1 MMIVVLIA
9 GVGVLLA
16 GLLAIVFGI
25 PIKEF
30 GFGNTLIVTGVV
42 GACTG
47 MMMVV
52 LWVMVRELKNIARG
66 LAQERSVEARP
77 GHMPGAGEGVD
88 DTDFLFGPEPDV
100 ANAGGATSHG
110 QSPEWQEEPVSRG
123 RSRHDI
129 PAEPEPEQ
137 AATPRRNLMFS
148 SSRRDRAAAR
158 AAEPSM
164 GGLDPAPPVAPAA
177 EPAEAPRSAYEDAA
191 PQSGRSRSAEG
202 PRRSGRPPSAPA
214 EARTGG
220 GTDRQARASQTE
232 EQPQVTVLKSGVVDG
247 MAYSLY
253 SDGSIEAQMP
263 EGMMRF
269 SSVDELRAHLDQ
281 RP

>member
-47 MMMVV
+47 MMMLV
-52 LWVMVRELKNIARG
+52 LWVVVRELKNIARG

-77 GHMPGAGEGVD
+77 GHMSGAAEGAD

-100 ANAGGATSHG
+100 ANAGVTASLG
-110 QSPEWQEEPVSRG
+110 QSPEWQEEPVSHG
-123 RSRHDI
+123 RSRYDI
-129 PAEPEPEQ
+129 PAEPEPEP

-164 GGLDPAPPVAPAA
+164 GGLHPAPPVAPAA
-177 EPAEAPRSAYEDAA
+177 EPAEAPRPAYEDVV
-191 PQSGRSRSAEG
+191 PQSGRRGAEG

-214 EARTGG
+214 EARAGG
-220 GTDRQARASQTE
+220 GVERQPRAPQTE
-232 EQPQVTVLKSGVVDG
+232 DQPQVTVLKSGVVDG

-269 SSVDELRAHLDQ
+269 GSVDELRAHLDQ

>member
-9 GVGVLLA
+9 GLGVLLA
-16 GLLAIVFGI
+16 GLLAIAFGI

-42 GACTG
+42 AACTG
-47 MMMVV
+47 MMMLV
-52 LWVMVRELKNIARG
+52 LWIVVRELKNIARG

-77 GHMPGAGEGVD
+77 GHMSGAGEGAD

-100 ANAGGATSHG
+100 ANAGAPAASFG
-110 QSPEWQEEPVSRG
+110 QSPEWQEEPVARG
-123 RSRHDI
+123 RSRQEI
-129 PAEPEPEQ
+129 PIEPEPEQ

-164 GGLDPAPPVAPAA
+164 GGLHPAPAAPAA
-177 EPAEAPRSAYEDAA
+177 EPAEAPRSAYEDSA

-202 PRRSGRPPSAPA
+202 PR
-214 EARTGG
+214 
-220 GTDRQARASQTE
+220 
-232 EQPQVTVLKSGVVDG
+232 
-247 MAYSLY
+247 
-253 SDGSIEAQMP
+253 
-263 EGMMRF
+263 
-269 SSVDELRAHLDQ
+269 
-281 RP
+281 